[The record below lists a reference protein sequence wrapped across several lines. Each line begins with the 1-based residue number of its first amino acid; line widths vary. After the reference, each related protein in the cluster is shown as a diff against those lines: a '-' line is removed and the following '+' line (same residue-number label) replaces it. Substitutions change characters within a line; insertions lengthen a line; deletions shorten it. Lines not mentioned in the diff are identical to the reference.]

1 MTIFVKNNI
10 KVKIFGAYIRNKRL
24 EKKLPLRVVA
34 AYLDIDQAI
43 LSKIET
49 GKRKA
54 TKEIALKIGEYFNIS
69 KEEIVVKWLSDK
81 LVYEIEDEEF
91 GLKAL
96 QVAEDFVKYKTLKR
110 SSSNKIN
117 NKLKRKLSKFSKIKK
132 AWIFGSFARGEN
144 NEESDIDIALETDT
158 DFSYF
163 DLAEVKEVLQNEV
176 GMKVDIGFL
185 DTLKPLIFNDVE
197 KDLKLIYE
205 R

>member
-1 MTIFVKNNI
+1 MTIFVKNNAI
-10 KVKIFGAYIRNKRL
+10 VKNFGAYIRNKRL
-24 EKKLPLRVVA
+24 ERKLPLRVVA
-34 AYLDIDQAI
+34 AFLDIDQAI

-54 TKEIALKIGEYFNIS
+54 TKDIALKIGEYFDIPE
-69 KEEIVVKWLSDK
+69 EEIVVKWLSDK
-81 LVYEIEDEEF
+81 LVYEIRDEEF

-96 QVAEDFVKYKTLKR
+96 QVAEEFVKYKSLKR
-110 SSSNKIN
+110 KGNTKIN
-117 NKLKRKLSKFSKIKK
+117 NKIKRKLSKFSKIKK

-144 NEESDIDIALETDT
+144 KEESDIDIALETDN

-163 DLAEVKEVLQNEV
+163 DLAEVKEVLQNEI
-176 GMKVDIGFL
+176 GINVDIGFL
-185 DTLKPLIFNDVE
+185 DAFKPLIFDDVE